1 MLSAVIKQPDINN
14 LRAKGFDLSYSFRD
28 AFIHHQGQ
36 EDIAVGRKRRLGD
49 HIAFALRKET
59 ANRKLGQSIDTKPA
73 PDDLISMVK
82 LHLQKIL
89 LLSQMAPP
97 AGEKLLKC
105 VNLGRIFHFQ
115 IGNRII
121 GRSDASKPSA
131 DPVNAC
137 DPQMI
142 ALLVAPSGPVPHLL
156 VLPFGGGQLEFIV
169 IP

>member
-1 MLSAVIKQPDINN
+1 
-14 LRAKGFDLSYSFRD
+14 
-28 AFIHHQGQ
+28 
-36 EDIAVGRKRRLGD
+36 
-49 HIAFALRKET
+49 
-59 ANRKLGQSIDTKPA
+59 
-73 PDDLISMVK
+73 
-82 LHLQKIL
+82 
-89 LLSQMAPP
+89 MAPP

-115 IGNRII
+115 IGNRVI

-156 VLPFGGGQLEFIV
+156 VLPFGGRTVGIYCYPLRKRNPLMPPNDV
-169 IP
+169 